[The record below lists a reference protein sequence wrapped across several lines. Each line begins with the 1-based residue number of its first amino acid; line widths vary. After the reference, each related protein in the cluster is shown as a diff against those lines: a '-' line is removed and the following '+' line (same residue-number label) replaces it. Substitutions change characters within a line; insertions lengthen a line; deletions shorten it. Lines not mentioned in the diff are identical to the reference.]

1 MQQISNI
8 QKTRDS
14 QSALDKIKK
23 NITEMCDRYDVI
35 MACLSGNS
43 ADIYKDNISR
53 GYFEILESYESVTE
67 AIKNMKLGYN
77 ILIREN
83 CCYLGIVRNTINE
96 CSETGTIINLYSNRF
111 VKMKEGAVRMCDLDD
126 IHTPK
131 QMMVLY
137 EKVAES
143 VPEIKSILEGIEVP
157 EFNPD
162 LDCRR
167 WIEDTWN
174 KVHESLDIP
183 EENKIIENI
192 SYTNFSI

>member
-8 QKTRDS
+8 QRTRDS
-14 QSALDKIKK
+14 QNTLDKIKK
-23 NITEMCDRYDVI
+23 NITEMCGRYDVRK
-35 MACLSGNS
+35 ACLSGNS
-43 ADIYKDNISR
+43 NNIYKDNISR

-67 AIKNMKLGYN
+67 AIKNMKLGHN

-83 CCYLGIVRNTINE
+83 CYYLGIVRNTINE
-96 CSETGTIINLYSNRF
+96 CSEAGTIINLYSNRF
-111 VKMKEGAVRMCDLDD
+111 VKMREGAVRMCDLDD

-131 QMMVLY
+131 QMMTLY
-137 EKVAES
+137 ERVAES
-143 VPEIKSILEGIEVP
+143 VPELKSILEGIEVP